1 MKAAELTS
9 TEVKSKGSVETGLL
23 SLMFLKNRD
32 EILRERFSTRQSVG
46 MRENKCIV
54 ISSISSF
61 PRPL

>member
-23 SLMFLKNRD
+23 SLMFLKKRD

-46 MRENKCIV
+46 MRENKYIV